1 MILEILRLTMA
12 RKDICAICLLPI
24 VLMLSLPT
32 VNASSDALSDLKSSI
47 SAFDDPRMD
56 AEDLAFYLATHGF
69 DVTPKGGYVE
79 ANLGGKIYKLTP
91 NGQAPGLACIA
102 A

>member
-1 MILEILRLTMA
+1 
-12 RKDICAICLLPI
+12 
-24 VLMLSLPT
+24 MLSLPT
-32 VNASSDALSDLKSSI
+32 VNASSDALSDLKASL

-56 AEDLAFYLATHGF
+56 TQDLAFYLVTHGF
-69 DVTPKGGYVE
+69 DVTPKDGYVE

-91 NGQAPGLACIA
+91 NSQAPGLCNVA

>member
-1 MILEILRLTMA
+1 MQSSIIS
-12 RKDICAICLLPI
+12 LLSI
-24 VLMLSLPT
+24 VLMLALPN

-56 AEDLAFYLATHGF
+56 TQDLAFYLVTHGF
-69 DVTPKGGYVE
+69 DVTPKCGYVE

-91 NGQAPGLACIA
+91 NGQAPGLASIA